1 MIVWLVDR
9 LDAAESRQYMQK
21 HGLSFV
27 VRRAPTT
34 GELTLSACTGKAF
47 VHVRVRELDDERV
60 AVTDEHG
67 HDVVAPTLPDLLL
80 ALGYI
85 DAADKDRALAFV
97 KSKRKHSKA
106 LRKSS
111 GSGIKPKSEKVVRN
125 ARRVQVGLKR
135 VDKLAD
141 AANDVFNGVSQLAMV
156 VSVASPLLSAVVG
169 LVAKVVA
176 MRVQV
181 SINKRKAAVLVD
193 LVASFSV
200 PLAEVEKLLAEKTL
214 DVAFATHLH
223 ARLDSLRVAVE
234 AAEAVLREWS
244 ELSAKTRIKRI
255 KQTLAAHAIDRAFD
269 DRSAELERCHALLCR
284 DLTLKAA
291 AVALGAGSRD
301 AVARSTKA
309 VAAAVAQ
316 AGDAR
321 KSDLESLERDLSAA
335 MRALGTSLQD
345 ELKLLGWSLDDLHTS
360 VAQMAALQHEMLAMQ
375 RQVLEN
381 QRELVQLVGQLRS
394 DVVAKPAAAAAAAA
408 APVAIRHAAAAAFW
422 LDVIAPKQPTGDTV
436 PWVQFAS
443 AIFCELLKPANV
455 PVSDWHAIKA
465 RVQELFDA
473 DLDGF
478 VTIME
483 YDSVTS
489 TRRQSV
495 TEICLALLREHKR
508 SEYADVLI
516 EDALLADDETAA
528 RYPALTDDQSAM
540 VQALFGATSTEDESL
555 LFALSSVPR
564 AWFAVDEHGAAGA
577 NACALERHWVAGGLR
592 MPSPRLCVQL
602 LRWLGFGRH
611 DSAKQREK
619 KRHRRHAGRA
629 AGQPQLRGQ
638 QLRLVRSRRPAVRI
652 RLGRAHSAGWRVS
665 GARGGSAACGGAEC
679 GETGRCGGGGA
690 GVEAQVGGAAGRRRV
705 WRAAGRGP
713 VGRGVQGDAQGQRRG
728 RQEAQALVRE
738 SLGLPGSQGSRRPG
752 R

>member
-97 KSKRKHSKA
+97 KSKRK
-106 LRKSS
+106 
-111 GSGIKPKSEKVVRN
+111 
-125 ARRVQVGLKR
+125 
-135 VDKLAD
+135 
-141 AANDVFNGVSQLAMV
+141 
-156 VSVASPLLSAVVG
+156 
-169 LVAKVVA
+169 
-176 MRVQV
+176 
-181 SINKRKAAVLVD
+181 RKAAVLVD

-244 ELSAKTRIKRI
+244 ELSAKSLIKRI

-375 RQVLEN
+375 RQVL
-381 QRELVQLVGQLRS
+381 
-394 DVVAKPAAAAAAAA
+394 
-408 APVAIRHAAAAAFW
+408 
-422 LDVIAPKQPTGDTV
+422 
-436 PWVQFAS
+436 
-443 AIFCELLKPANV
+443 
-455 PVSDWHAIKA
+455 
-465 RVQELFDA
+465 
-473 DLDGF
+473 
-478 VTIME
+478 
-483 YDSVTS
+483 
-489 TRRQSV
+489 
-495 TEICLALLREHKR
+495 
-508 SEYADVLI
+508 
-516 EDALLADDETAA
+516 
-528 RYPALTDDQSAM
+528 
-540 VQALFGATSTEDESL
+540 
-555 LFALSSVPR
+555 
-564 AWFAVDEHGAAGA
+564 
-577 NACALERHWVAGGLR
+577 
-592 MPSPRLCVQL
+592 
-602 LRWLGFGRH
+602 
-611 DSAKQREK
+611 
-619 KRHRRHAGRA
+619 
-629 AGQPQLRGQ
+629 
-638 QLRLVRSRRPAVRI
+638 
-652 RLGRAHSAGWRVS
+652 
-665 GARGGSAACGGAEC
+665 
-679 GETGRCGGGGA
+679 
-690 GVEAQVGGAAGRRRV
+690 
-705 WRAAGRGP
+705 
-713 VGRGVQGDAQGQRRG
+713 
-728 RQEAQALVRE
+728 
-738 SLGLPGSQGSRRPG
+738 
-752 R
+752 